1 MPSLGDLVVNLS
13 ANTRGLQSGLKR
25 SESSLKRFS
34 SAARTAA
41 TAVAGY
47 LSVRAVV
54 DMAAAAREQVQA
66 EKKLAAV
73 IKATGGAAGVSA
85 KEIQKLAGEL
95 QQVTNFGDE
104 VTISAAAVL
113 ATFKNIKGDAFR
125 EALVAAQDMSSVMGT
140 DMQSSITQIGKAL
153 NDPIAGMTA
162 LSRAGVT
169 FSTQQKEQVRL
180 LQESGN
186 IVAAQAIVLKELQS
200 QFGGASEA
208 MADPWI
214 QLSNKLGDVKEV
226 FGQIT
231 LDLTTQLL
239 PAINDVLDAMMELP
253 KLVNIVRL
261 AFNDMSFDALI
272 AKERVRAFFGD
283 DVAQLRIQSF
293 EKQRRD
299 MEDQIL
305 GLNRGGEEII
315 NATEMESIWR
325 NMQGPLGAALAGAV
339 GSGAISNLVAGDS
352 LVDQAMQMTSN
363 SRQRGVPATG
373 APGGDMRFAAANE
386 RGSSAALST
395 ILSAGNEQRR
405 AEREMLAQLKKHNE
419 MLAQGIKVFPP
430 EGQSLEVVEDLT

>member
-1 MPSLGDLVVNLS
+1 
-13 ANTRGLQSGLKR
+13 
-25 SESSLKRFS
+25 
-34 SAARTAA
+34 
-41 TAVAGY
+41 VAGY